1 MHGAFLSVSD
11 FAATNH
17 QGCLGVHGE
26 MEDGWVLGGQGED
39 HDTAPGLFRF
49 EMCGSMVWVGGLAV
63 VLGQV
68 EGAWKGWGGLRPGLG
83 EVRLG

>member
-1 MHGAFLSVSD
+1 MGF
-11 FAATNH
+11 
-17 QGCLGVHGE
+17 G
-26 MEDGWVLGGQGED
+26 GGQGED